1 MIRKRSEEIACAV
14 VSCTCTCSVF
24 NGSYVKGEEMPKK
37 RSSEIFGDEMHEEVR
52 NLSFLCSCKLSLKYA
67 LLGTSSLEN
76 DVEKMGGPR
85 RPALAVSGV

>member
-1 MIRKRSEEIACAV
+1 
-14 VSCTCTCSVF
+14 
-24 NGSYVKGEEMPKK
+24 
-37 RSSEIFGDEMHEEVR
+37 MHEEVR